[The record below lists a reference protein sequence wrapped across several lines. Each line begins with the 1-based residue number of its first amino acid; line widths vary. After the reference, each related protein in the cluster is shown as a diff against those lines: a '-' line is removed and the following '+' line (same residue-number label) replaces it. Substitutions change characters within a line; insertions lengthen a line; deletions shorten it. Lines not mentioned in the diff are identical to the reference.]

1 MASLEE
7 ERSNSVKH
15 KQVAVMLIKEQKKL
29 VEKLILDRE
38 KLKKYEQALKEEK
51 NRHVNVVEGLVEES
65 KKSLKM
71 EAVME
76 KQLSDFDVEREQL
89 KGKLAKEETKNRDLQ
104 LEIDSLRKQIESLQ
118 KHSHRD
124 AIQSIEIRSTSSPRQ
139 SAEVAASN
147 PKTVPKMD
155 MNVITDTSNRVMS
168 PGYSDSDVQR
178 KVRSITMSPDRSRES
193 YVRKNNSDVR
203 FAPVGA
209 VANDKSNVDRT
220 KTIPVTSATIATGG
234 GKVLTVSVSPNVS
247 LSSPRKTGLAGR
259 GTPPPL
265 PPNKPVLSAVAT
277 SKPAPP
283 PKVGISLTK
292 DGASRSPKAVHIPVS
307 VVHSTPTESTSVRKP
322 TTQVCV
328 NAK

>member
-1 MASLEE
+1 MEKDLKKTLASLEE
-7 ERSNSVKH
+7 ERSNSIKH

-38 KLKKYEQALKEEK
+38 KLRKYEQALKEEK

-104 LEIDSLRKQIESLQ
+104 KEIESLRRQ
-118 KHSHRD
+118 VESLKKHSHRD

-139 SAEVAASN
+139 SAEVSASS
-147 PKTVPKMD
+147 PKTNM
-155 MNVITDTSNRVMS
+155 IADTKTVSSV
-168 PGYSDSDVQR
+168 YSDSDVQM
-178 KVRSITMSPDRSRES
+178 KAHTITPERSRES
-193 YVRKNNSDVR
+193 YARKTNSDVR

-209 VANDKSNVDRT
+209 ATTDKSSVD
-220 KTIPVTSATIATGG
+220 KMIPVSASTGG

-247 LSSPRKTGLAGR
+247 LVKTRA
-259 GTPPPL
+259 TPPPL
-265 PPNKPVLSAVAT
+265 PPNKPVLSAV